1 MRSKWEGQELRQD
14 RTLGQKRLEWC
25 RGEGDEKGTVAT
37 SASSPSEETLRR
49 HSLGGGGRLFFTKY
63 TKRHIPI
70 NKNVFKRMHFLP
82 QI

>member
-1 MRSKWEGQELRQD
+1 MGGARTTSGQDTGSEAAGVVPGRRGREGA
-14 RTLGQKRLEWC
+14 
-25 RGEGDEKGTVAT
+25 VAT
-37 SASSPSEETLRR
+37 SESSPSEETLRQ